1 MCIFYDAWEQEGRK
15 FDTTL
20 HMRRNS
26 AKVTGPAPIM
36 TWYRACVSAPETP
49 PAPFLSEDEAP
60 PASAR
65 IAAHRAPP
73 AAASSGETAA
83 VDLLETGG
91 QEVESPSA
99 QDTGEPF
106 QTSREILEGGCA
118 DPAAAGSCETAT
130 PADHPRSC
138 VEGAESSPVRGNF
151 NSAEPSEA
159 IRGGTSGSD
168 PSGSTIAA
176 NESQSSMEERN
187 TISAAVVVSPAKPG
201 DASGSSSN
209 SRYSGAPASSS
220 EESAPACR
228 SENSREDTS
237 TSQGSLSAGEQE
249 QVRGDPIDG
258 SVTAAASAAA
268 ALDEA
273 NLKLKPQSGRDTDS
287 AAPVLGTGISEPAQ
301 MGGKTHGGGRAEVAA
316 AEAANLEIWLLPR
329 EPSAQSAQPGEG
341 DAAVQM
347 PDISPGTPEVTR
359 ETPAV
364 RAVPVPAQRSSRLS
378 RRNGAAPGESAG
390 QSPAQ
395 MSAADVASLAS
406 DGDAPV
412 GDAPEGEAGEQLEA
426 VRQLANQAARVQRR
440 ARRLVGG
447 RARQQV

>member
-1 MCIFYDAWEQEGRK
+1 MMHGDKKVASLTQTR
-15 FDTTL
+15 
-20 HMRRNS
+20 MRRNS

-73 AAASSGETAA
+73 AATSSGETAA

-91 QEVESPSA
+91 QEAQSPSA
-99 QDTGEPF
+99 QGTGEPF
-106 QTSREILEGGCA
+106 QTIREILGGGCA
-118 DPAAAGSCETAT
+118 DPSAAGSCETST
-130 PADHPRSC
+130 PAEHPRSG
-138 VEGAESSPVRGNF
+138 VEGAKTPPVRGKF

-168 PSGSTIAA
+168 PSGSTIPA
-176 NESQSSMEERN
+176 NESQSSMEERS

-201 DASGSSSN
+201 DASGSSCN
-209 SRYSGAPASSS
+209 SRYPGAPASSS
-220 EESAPACR
+220 EESAPAYR

-237 TSQGSLSAGEQE
+237 ASQGSLSAGEQE

-258 SVTAAASAAA
+258 SVMAAASAAA
-268 ALDEA
+268 SSDKA

-287 AAPVLGTGISEPAQ
+287 AAPVMGTGSSEPVE
-301 MGGKTHGGGRAEVAA
+301 MGGTIHCGGRAEASA
-316 AEAANLEIWLLPR
+316 AEAANLDIWLLPR
-329 EPSAQSAQPGEG
+329 EPSTQSAQPGKG

-378 RRNGAAPGESAG
+378 RRNGAAPGEPAR

-395 MSAADVASLAS
+395 MSAADAASLAS
-406 DGDAPV
+406 DGDAPK
-412 GDAPEGEAGEQLEA
+412 GDARKGEAGERLEA
-426 VRQLANQAARVQRR
+426 VRQLADQAARVQRR